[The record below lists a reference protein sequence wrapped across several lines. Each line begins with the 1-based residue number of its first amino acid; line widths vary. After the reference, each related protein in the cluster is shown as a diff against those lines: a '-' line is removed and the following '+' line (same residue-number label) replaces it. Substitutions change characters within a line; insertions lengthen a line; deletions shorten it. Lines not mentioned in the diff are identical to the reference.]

1 MFDALSG
8 SNYEP
13 GIAMPCLITGK
24 HSVYASLRK
33 VFDQITSL
41 YDENVDGYEL
51 ALKALLLQ
59 AIFLLLQYS
68 KKITKKEKEQH
79 SEKLK
84 SVLDYIGEHY
94 AEPISIA
101 ELAELCY
108 FVNIILCVFQKCI

>member
-13 GIAMPCLITGK
+13 GIRNALSDYRK
-24 HSVYASLRK
+24 HLVYASLRK

-68 KKITKKEKEQH
+68 KKITKKEK
-79 SEKLK
+79 S
-84 SVLDYIGEHY
+84 
-94 AEPISIA
+94 
-101 ELAELCY
+101 
-108 FVNIILCVFQKCI
+108 NILRS